1 MEREPYKIKEND
13 QEFEQRMID
22 ETLEIN
28 NRRTHLS
35 SFIKS
40 DKFKSLSGYHQGLL
54 IKQSVFMEA
63 YQKTVEERL
72 LDLGVF
78 S

>member
-1 MEREPYKIKEND
+1 MEREPYKIKEEVQD
-13 QEFEQRMID
+13 FEQRMID
-22 ETLEIN
+22 EALEIHA
-28 NRRTHLS
+28 RRTHLN

-40 DKFKSLSGYHQGLL
+40 DKFKSLSMYHQNLL

>member
-1 MEREPYKIKEND
+1 MEREPYKIKENVQD
-13 QEFEQRMID
+13 FEQRMID
-22 ETLEIN
+22 ETLEIHA
-28 NRRTHLS
+28 RRTHLS

-40 DKFKSLSGYHQGLL
+40 DKFKGLSKHHQELL

-72 LDLGVF
+72 LDLAVF